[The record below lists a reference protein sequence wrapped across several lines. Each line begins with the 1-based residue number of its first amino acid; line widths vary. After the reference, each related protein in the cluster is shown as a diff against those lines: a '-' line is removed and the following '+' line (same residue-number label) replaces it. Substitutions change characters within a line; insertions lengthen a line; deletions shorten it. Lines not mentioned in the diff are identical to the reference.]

1 MAIYIPHTPTNPTL
15 PFSSY
20 NRISFRA
27 DNSLFPFAF
36 KPCTKVALNR
46 RFLWY
51 NPHRLTLYQA
61 PWTQNRAFS
70 TKVLEITQINSS
82 LPGFLSAAPTHR
94 YQRGFRTKTDWVYV
108 AWIYSGDLSLLAES
122 SVFAWSSCL
131 PSPTSATCC
140 TAGFLT
146 EKENRREDRT
156 DYIYIYICMYLQM
169 QWSRLSKV
177 ACELQQSSFRYLQGT
192 CAQSSWASKTLLSM
206 GRRGRKRKQGAPKD
220 LLLWRCSRP
229 AFAEKDLQSKLYWGR
244 LGIRQPGGR
253 RIDLCGSEGNADYF

>member
-156 DYIYIYICMYLQM
+156 DYIYIYMYVSTNAM
-169 QWSRLSKV
+169 VEAFKSRLWTSAK
-177 ACELQQSSFRYLQGT
+177 
-192 CAQSSWASKTLLSM
+192 
-206 GRRGRKRKQGAPKD
+206 
-220 LLLWRCSRP
+220 
-229 AFAEKDLQSKLYWGR
+229 
-244 LGIRQPGGR
+244 
-253 RIDLCGSEGNADYF
+253 